1 MSKAK
6 EFLFFKKIEQQK
18 EIIKHKVKM
27 KTFVMDILLQFF
39 LMREKKIIW
48 FFIKKYSSSAQN
60 SLSYW

>member
-6 EFLFFKKIEQQK
+6 EFLFFKKIERQK

-39 LMREKKIIW
+39 FNEGKENYMIFHEEI
-48 FFIKKYSSSAQN
+48 FFICSK
-60 SLSYW
+60 

>member
-6 EFLFFKKIEQQK
+6 EFLFFKNIEPQK

-39 LMREKKIIW
+39 NERKENYMIFHQEI
-48 FFIKKYSSSAQN
+48 FIYSK
-60 SLSYW
+60 

>member
-6 EFLFFKKIEQQK
+6 EFLFFKKIERQK

-60 SLSYW
+60 NLSYW